1 MNHPTLRRMLGVLLG
16 LFGIL
21 DSAAGAAAG
30 APAPAGWTVRVGGGL
45 LAGPAFAGSKDYQLK
60 TLPSVRLAYGD
71 VFFASVED
79 GIGYRVINGTVWKAA
94 PLLGYDF
101 GRDADGGSTFRIAG
115 KKSRALAGFPDI
127 DGTLTAGFRLQRPV
141 GPWDA
146 TLELRRALGSHRGLT
161 AQLATEQAK
170 VLREGQRGGGGR
182 WTLVTGPRATWGDNA
197 YQAAFFGLTPAV
209 AAASGLPVYT
219 ATSGLVSAGWGL
231 NVIGSLEGDW
241 SMVGLLRYERLLGDA
256 ADSPLVRQRG
266 RADQLTGGLF
276 LSLRL

>member
-1 MNHPTLRRMLGVLLG
+1 MNHPNLRRMLGLVLG
-16 LFGIL
+16 LGGIL
-21 DSAAGAAAG
+21 GSAAGVA
-30 APAPAGWTVRVGGGL
+30 APAGWTVRVGGGL
-45 LAGPAFAGSKDYQLK
+45 LVGPAFAGSKDYQLK
-60 TLPSVRLAYGD
+60 ALPSVRLTYGD

-79 GIGYRVINGTVWKAA
+79 GIGYRVVNDPVWKVT

-101 GRDADGGSTFRIAG
+101 GRDADGDSTFRIAG

-127 DGTLTAGFRLQRPV
+127 DGTLAAGLRLQRPL

-146 TLELRRALGSHRGLT
+146 TLDLRRALGSHRGLT
-161 AQLATEQAK
+161 VQLATEQAK
-170 VLREGQRGGGGR
+170 VLTEGQRGGAGR
-182 WTLVTGPRATWGDNA
+182 WTLVTGPRATWGDNQ
-197 YQAAFFGLTPAV
+197 YNAAFFGITPTVAV
-209 AAASGLPVYT
+209 ASGLPVYA

-231 NVIGSLEGDW
+231 NVVGSLEGGW